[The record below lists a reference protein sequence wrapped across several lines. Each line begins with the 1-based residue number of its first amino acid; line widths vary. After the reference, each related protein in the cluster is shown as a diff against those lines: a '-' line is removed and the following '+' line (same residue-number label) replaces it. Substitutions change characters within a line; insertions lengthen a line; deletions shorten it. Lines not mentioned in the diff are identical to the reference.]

1 MLLEFM
7 QTVLFSGIRLNQKGE
22 MGNLWM
28 NDIIG
33 MWSAKDENSQNNRR
47 TFVREKTTMLGKMNY
62 EYMVH

>member
-33 MWSAKDENSQNNRR
+33 MRSAKDENSQNNRR
-47 TFVREKTTMLGKMNY
+47 TFVREKQLCWEK
-62 EYMVH
+62 

>member
-47 TFVREKTTMLGKMNY
+47 TFVREKQLCW
-62 EYMVH
+62 EQ

>member
-47 TFVREKTTMLGKMNY
+47 TFVREKQLCWEK
-62 EYMVH
+62 

>member
-33 MWSAKDENSQNNRR
+33 MRSAKDENSQNNRR
-47 TFVREKTTMLGKMNY
+47 TFVREKQLCLEN
-62 EYMVH
+62 